1 MYSTALNQKGNHFA
15 IRLFLEKL
23 NAYYFS
29 CLFHIYEIYSSGGQT
44 IKTKLLT
51 QKQSKNLFFSNN
63 VNIIQTQKNEIQGT
77 SCKVNQT
84 RARAHAHTHTHTHNF
99 KFNFPRFHNFHNV
112 ISMSFY
118 FEPTFSKNLKK
129 KLSAM

>member
-29 CLFHIYEIYSSGGQT
+29 CLFHFYEIYSSEGQT

-84 RARAHAHTHTHTHNF
+84 RARAHAHTHTHTILSLTF
-99 KFNFPRFHNFHNV
+99 QGST
-112 ISMSFY
+112 ISTMSFQCH
-118 FEPTFSKNLKK
+118 FILNLLFLKI
-129 KLSAM
+129 

>member
-1 MYSTALNQKGNHFA
+1 MYSTVLNQKDNHFA

-29 CLFHIYEIYSSGGQT
+29 CLFHFYEIYSSEGQT

-84 RARAHAHTHTHTHNF
+84 RAHIHTYTHTHNF
-99 KFNFPRFHNFHNV
+99 KFHNFHNV

-118 FEPTFSKNLKK
+118 FEPTCSKNLKK